1 MIKSVEVMNKAQVE
15 NYGLNSHTHDS
26 VVISISSRGCN
37 TAFIVP
43 NSINQIKEVLKLQ
56 FNDTDSPEKVFGGIG
71 RAEVKAISDFV
82 KKYEDSDKKVK
93 LIINCEA
100 GQSRSAGVA
109 AAIMKYLYNDDTP
122 IFNNSKYT
130 PNMLCYNK
138 LLYSLMLVGE

>member
-1 MIKSVEVMNKAQVE
+1 MIKTVRVMNKSQVE
-15 NYGLNSHTHDS
+15 NYGLNLHTHNS
-26 VVISISSRGCN
+26 VIISISSRECN

-43 NSINQIKEVLKLQ
+43 NSVNKITDVLKLQ
-56 FNDTDSPEKVFGGIG
+56 FNDTDSSERIYGGIEG
-71 RAEVKAISDFV
+71 TDVREITDFV
-82 KKYEDSDKKVK
+82 KKYESSNKEVN
-93 LIINCEA
+93 LIVNCEA

-138 LLYSLMLVGE
+138 ILYSLMGE